1 MRTLLLA
8 VCGIGIGTGLALA
21 YTVRHPTP
29 PNSAKAA
36 SRSPLPARR
45 VLIAL
50 LGAGIVYLLTHWIAA
65 IPITLAAVWFLP
77 GMLGRDTRH
86 EHELAV
92 VEAIATFT
100 EMLRDTLSAAAGL
113 NQALSVT
120 CRHAPAP
127 LQPAAIQLAEQLE
140 TREATARQALHA
152 FADQIDDPTADLVA
166 LALAAAEEHPTR
178 DLAGLLSSL
187 AANAR
192 EQAAM
197 RTRTAVAQARTRTA
211 IRMITA
217 ITVGLAG
224 ILLVIDRSYLA
235 AYDSATGQ
243 VVLLWVAGLFA
254 LALRWLKSLAV
265 IPPDSRLFMV
275 TEASSGANRSTG
287 RRG

>member
-8 VCGIGIGTGLALA
+8 LCGIGIGTGLALA
-21 YTVRHPTP
+21 YTARHPAPRT
-29 PNSAKAA
+29 STEAA
-36 SRSPLPARR
+36 VRAPLPARR
-45 VLIAL
+45 VLVAVAC
-50 LGAGIVYLLTHWIAA
+50 AGIVYLLTGWIAA
-65 IPITLAAVWFLP
+65 IPITLAAIWFLP

-92 VEAIATFT
+92 VEAIAAFT

-113 NQALSVT
+113 NQSLSVA
-120 CRHAPAP
+120 CRHAPEA
-127 LQPAAIQLAEQLE
+127 LQPAAVELAERIE
-140 TREATARQALHA
+140 AREGTTRQALHA

-166 LALAAAEEHPTR
+166 LALAAASEHPTR

-187 AANAR
+187 ALTAR

-217 ITVGLAG
+217 ITVGLALV
-224 ILLVIDRSYLA
+224 LLVIDRPYLA
-235 AYDSATGQ
+235 DYDSATGQ
-243 VVLLWVAGLFA
+243 VILLWVAGIFA

-265 IPPDSRLFMV
+265 IPTPQRLW
-275 TEASSGANRSTG
+275 THRIEAAP
-287 RRG
+287 